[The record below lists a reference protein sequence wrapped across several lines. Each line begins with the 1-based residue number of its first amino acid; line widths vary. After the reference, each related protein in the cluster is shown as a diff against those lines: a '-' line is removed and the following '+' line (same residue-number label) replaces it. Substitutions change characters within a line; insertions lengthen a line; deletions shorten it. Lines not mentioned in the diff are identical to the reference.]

1 MMLASGERKMNIT
14 AGMCK
19 KRIHFV
25 LTFLGFAQ
33 GATVVQTG
41 SETFSTMTG
50 AEKPITPPAASSPPV
65 LGTPSGRNIISNVYF
80 PIEKLD
86 KNLINT
92 NGNPASS
99 DGGGGSSSNSN
110 NNNRRWSQGQ
120 KFSGLNDLRPDSDLI
135 NSPTDQHEQASTNWP
150 TRTISAA
157 ERDATNVTVQL
168 NNHAFLNCKVI
179 NHHNTLLIA
188 RIPGR
193 FNALL

>member
-1 MMLASGERKMNIT
+1 M
-14 AGMCK
+14 
-19 KRIHFV
+19 
-25 LTFLGFAQ
+25 
-33 GATVVQTG
+33 QTG
-41 SETFSTMTG
+41 SDTFSTKTG
-50 AEKPITPPAASSPPV
+50 SEKPITVPPASLPPV

-86 KNLINT
+86 KNLINP

-99 DGGGGSSSNSN
+99 DGSSSNSN

-135 NSPTDQHEQASTNWP
+135 NSPGDQQEQAVTNWP
-150 TRTISAA
+150 TRIISAA

-179 NHHNTLLIA
+179 NHHNTLFIA
-188 RIPGR
+188 RIPVL
-193 FNALL
+193 FNTLL